1 MDRAAYGHF
10 LDQLTV
16 WASQQRDVIGLV
28 AVGSTA
34 STERLPDEYSDHD
47 LIVVTRPGTS
57 DALRDD
63 PTWLPG
69 HERVVVWHPESEHG
83 RAVIFDDGHLVE
95 LAVLDDN
102 DMERVPVNTYR
113 VLVDRA
119 DITERVAEMARRT
132 HAESTAQWDD
142 HTRHFHTMIEQM
154 IVGLLRHGR
163 GEHLSANERI
173 RGRAMSELLWLIG
186 DLVPPEAAHPTRDG
200 LDPHRRVEIG
210 YPALALSLRLSLERS
225 LRDTVDCMLRVIDDT
240 LVVAMPDMKPAFDAV
255 RAVRA
260 RIMA

>member
-1 MDRAAYGHF
+1 MEQAAYHHF
-10 LDQLTV
+10 LDLLTE
-16 WASQQRDVIGLV
+16 WATQHPDVIGLV
-28 AVGSTA
+28 AAGSTA
-34 STERLPDEYSDHD
+34 STERIPDEYSDHD
-47 LIVVTRPGTS
+47 LIVVTHPGSS

-63 PTWLPG
+63 PTWVPG
-69 HERVVVWHPESEHG
+69 HDRIIIWHPESEHG

-95 LAVLDDN
+95 LAVLDDI
-102 DMERVPVNTYR
+102 DLERVPVNAYR

-119 DITERVAEMARRT
+119 DITQRVAEMARRT

-142 HTRHFHTMIEQM
+142 HTRHFHTMIEQL

-186 DLVPPEAAHPTRDG
+186 DLVPPEAAHPTRDD

-225 LRDTVDCMLRVIDDT
+225 LGDTVDCMLRVIDDS
-240 LVVAMPDMKPAFDAV
+240 LLAAMPEMKPAVDAV